1 VSQRE
6 RPNSGCRWARY
17 GCAMV
22 SALKNTLL
30 SARDLLVTAGPVALL
45 ALALIALAFWL
56 LDPMPPKHV
65 VLATG
70 PEQSAY
76 DEFGL
81 RYAAALKAQGITVTL
96 RRTQGAA
103 ENLALLRDPDSG
115 VDLAFAQGG
124 AADLTDDNAAA
135 DDDGLVSLG
144 SLFQEPVWLFYR
156 GESAQKKLKKDQL
169 ESLQE
174 LAGWTVQTGA
184 AGSGWPNLVRRLLDA
199 NHIDPATIT
208 LRNDPQTPAVMS
220 LLAGDADAV
229 VFASAPESAMVQML
243 LQTPGIRLFN
253 VTQAEAYARR
263 FAFLTPVTLPRGVVD
278 LAGDV
283 PPQDMHLI
291 APTASLVARDSTH
304 PALLQLFVQTAQRL
318 HGEAG
323 WFQRKGEFPNPANTE
338 RPLSKEADRL
348 YRNGAPLMQRYLPF
362 WVANLFDRM
371 WVVLLSIVAIL
382 IPLSRVVPPL
392 YAFRIRSRIFRWYG
406 QLRAVETA
414 QGQRPEADLLKEL
427 DRIDAHVNQISVP
440 LSYADELYALRAH
453 IQWVRRRVTQPA

>member
-1 VSQRE
+1 
-6 RPNSGCRWARY
+6 
-17 GCAMV
+17 MV

-30 SARDLLVTAGPVALL
+30 SARDLLITAGPVALL

-81 RYAAALKAQGITVTL
+81 RYAAALKAQGIAVTL

-103 ENLALLRDPDSG
+103 ENLALLRDPNSG

-124 AADLTDDNAAA
+124 AADLSDDSAEAN
-135 DDDGLVSLG
+135 DDGLVSLG

-156 GESAQKKLKKDQL
+156 SESAQKKLKKDQL
-169 ESLQE
+169 DSLQE

-199 NHIDPATIT
+199 NHIDPATLT
-208 LRNDPQTPAVMS
+208 LRRDPQTPAVMS
-220 LLAGDADAV
+220 LLAGEVDAV
-229 VFASAPESAMVQML
+229 VFATAPESAMVQML
-243 LQTPGIRLFN
+243 LQTPGIQLFN

-291 APTASLVARDSTH
+291 APTASLLARDSTH

-338 RPLSKEADRL
+338 RMLSKEADRL

-406 QLRAVETA
+406 QLRAVENA
-414 QGQRPEADLLKEL
+414 QGQRAEADLLQEL

-440 LSYADELYALRAH
+440 LSYADELYALRSH

>member
-1 VSQRE
+1 
-6 RPNSGCRWARY
+6 
-17 GCAMV
+17 MV

-30 SARDLLVTAGPVALL
+30 SARDLLITAGPVALL

-124 AADLTDDNAAA
+124 AADLNDDTTTTEA
-135 DDDGLVSLG
+135 DASLVSLG

-156 GESAQKKLKKDQL
+156 SESAQKKLKKDQL
-169 ESLQE
+169 DSLQE

-184 AGSGWPNLVRRLLDA
+184 PGSGWPNLVRRLLDA
-199 NHIDPATIT
+199 NHIDPSTLT
-208 LRNDPQTPAVMS
+208 LRTDAQTPAVMS
-220 LLAGDADAV
+220 LLAGEVDAAV
-229 VFASAPESAMVQML
+229 FVTAPESAMVQML

-263 FAFLTPVTLPRGVVD
+263 FAFLAPVTLPRGVVD

-304 PALLQLFVQTAQRL
+304 PALLQLFVQAAQRL

-323 WFQRKGEFPNPANTE
+323 WFQRKGEFPNQANTE

-348 YRNGAPLMQRYLPF
+348 YRNGVPLMQRYLPF

-414 QGQRPEADLLKEL
+414 QGKRPAADLLAEL
-427 DRIDAHVNQISVP
+427 DRIDAHVNDITVP
-440 LSYADELYALRAH
+440 LSYADELYALRNQ
-453 IQWVRRRVTQPA
+453 IQWVRSRVGAPA